1 MGGAT
6 RVHFIGIGGSGMSP
20 LARILIGHGAQVSGS
35 DIRYSPHLED
45 LAALGADVYQGH
57 DLSYVDGVD
66 LVVVSAAVPGDDPEL
81 RAARER
87 GARIVSRAELLGDIM
102 RPLRGIAVTGTHGK
116 TTTSGMIAVILN
128 EAGLDPTVA
137 VGAGLPWTP
146 SGGKAGSGEFMVVE
160 ADEAYG
166 SFLKLDPEIAVVT
179 NIDDDHRDYYET
191 FEGIMEGFVKF
202 LRRIK
207 PNGFAVLC
215 ADDENVLRAARGLER
230 RIVYYGITSEAD
242 YAAAD
247 YSQLGFGSRFSV
259 MHGGTCLGQIELS
272 APGTHNMN
280 NAIAAVA
287 VCDQLGIDFPVI
299 SRGLAGYR
307 GAERRCEVLA
317 KTADMTLVDDYAHHP
332 VEIRATLA
340 ALRKVAEGRLVVV
353 FQPQRYTRTKYLRDE
368 FVRSF
373 SLADVVAITDIYYE
387 GTGESP
393 IPGVSGRDLAE
404 RIAAYEGRPVTYLAD
419 KDALDDFLRNSTG
432 PGDTVVTMG
441 AGDIYRSSRR
451 FAEELALEDASSR
464 LSHDGRWKLDDEH
477 GHR

>member
-1 MGGAT
+1 MSSM
-6 RVHFIGIGGSGMSP
+6 RVHFVGIGGSGMSP
-20 LARILIGHGAQVSGS
+20 LARILIGHGAEVSGS

-57 DLSYVDGVD
+57 DPSRIDGVD
-66 LVVVSAAVPGDDPEL
+66 LVVASAAVPQDDPEL
-81 RAARER
+81 QAAHER
-87 GARIVSRAELLGDIM
+87 GIRVVSRAELLGEIM
-102 RPLRGIAVTGTHGK
+102 RPRRGIAVTGTHGK
-116 TTTSGMIAVILN
+116 TTTSGMIAHILI

-146 SGGKAGSGEFMVVE
+146 SGGHAGEGEFMVVE

-191 FEGIMEGFVKF
+191 FEGIMEGFTQF

-207 PNGFAVLC
+207 PGGFAVLC
-215 ADDENVLRAARGLER
+215 ADDHNVLRAAEGLDR
-230 RIVYYGITSEAD
+230 RIIYYGISSEAD
-242 YAAAD
+242 YTSAD

-259 MHGGTCLGQIELS
+259 MRRGACLGQIELS
-272 APGTHNMN
+272 VPGMHNMS
-280 NAIAAVA
+280 NAVAAVA
-287 VCDQLGIDFPVI
+287 VCDQLGIDFSII
-299 SRGLAGYR
+299 SRGLAGYM
-307 GAERRCEVLA
+307 GAERRCQVLA
-317 KTADMTLVDDYAHHP
+317 KTPEMTLVDDYAHHP

-340 ALRKVAEGRLVVV
+340 ALRKAAEGRLVVV

-368 FVRSF
+368 FARSF
-373 SLADVVAITDIYYE
+373 SLADVIAITDIYYE

-404 RIAAYEGRPVTYLAD
+404 RIAAYEGKPVTYLAD
-419 KDALDDFLRNSTG
+419 RAALDDFLRNSTG

-451 FAEELALEDASSR
+451 FAEELARPEAGFR